1 MTKPTIKERLI
12 ENTLIYLGMTLIFAS
27 LIFYGL
33 IHYLIDIRHGVL
45 SESTKQTL
53 QMIQETGMVFIFALG
68 AAMCLAGMFY
78 AVIKAWQRIKAPTV
92 FPEDEEKTS

>member
-1 MTKPTIKERLI
+1 MTKPTMKERLI

-45 SESTKQTL
+45 S
-53 QMIQETGMVFIFALG
+53 
-68 AAMCLAGMFY
+68 
-78 AVIKAWQRIKAPTV
+78 
-92 FPEDEEKTS
+92 